1 MFGMRCIWWKVEI
14 GHPLGCRVCGKLFG
28 AYALLILVAL
38 LLIEA
43 GNDESRVL
51 VGGIIVDLTG
61 F

>member
-1 MFGMRCIWWKVEI
+1 MEI
-14 GHPLGCRVCGKLFG
+14 GHPVGCRVCGKLFG